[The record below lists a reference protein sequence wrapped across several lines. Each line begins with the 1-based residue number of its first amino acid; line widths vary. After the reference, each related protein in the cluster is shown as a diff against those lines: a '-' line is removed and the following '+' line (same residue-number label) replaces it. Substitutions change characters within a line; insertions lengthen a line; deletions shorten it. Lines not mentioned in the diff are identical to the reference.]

1 MEMESG
7 RRAMGIASLWRRAQ
21 ANARLT
27 PAERA
32 LLRLVEGL
40 LCAGMVAALPVVA
53 DALSQ
58 QAVNWSDVGRA
69 ALAAAATAMLLAL
82 NKYLRAHGDPPVS
95 DAGASG
101 ASS

>member
-1 MEMESG
+1 
-7 RRAMGIASLWRRAQ
+7 MGIANLWRRAQ

-58 QAVNWSDVGRA
+58 QTVNWSDVGRA

-82 NKYLRAHGDPPVS
+82 NKYLSAHGDPP
-95 DAGASG
+95 ASG
-101 ASS
+101 AGTPGASA

>member
-1 MEMESG
+1 MD
-7 RRAMGIASLWRRAQ
+7 IASLWRRAQ
-21 ANARLT
+21 TYAGLT

-40 LCAGMVAALPVVA
+40 LCAGMVAALPIIA

-58 QAVNWSDVGRA
+58 QAVNWTDVGRA

-82 NKYLRAHGDPPVS
+82 NKYLRAHGDPPIS
-95 DAGASG
+95 GGETSSAS
-101 ASS
+101 A